1 MPKNKK
7 NIRLTSTCDDEM
19 FMSSEIHLD
28 FQPSDGL
35 NGVAL
40 ILQLQCKG
48 DREFWSY
55 LRKGEIKQLIDNLQ
69 KVYDL
74 IPDK

>member
-1 MPKNKK
+1 MKSNAIK
-7 NIRLTSTCDDEM
+7 LSSTCDDEM
-19 FMSSEIHLD
+19 FMSSEIHLEYD
-28 FQPSDGL
+28 PKDGL

-48 DREFWSY
+48 DIEYWSY
-55 LRKGEIKQLIDNLQ
+55 LRKGEIKSLIDNLQ

-74 IPDK
+74 IP